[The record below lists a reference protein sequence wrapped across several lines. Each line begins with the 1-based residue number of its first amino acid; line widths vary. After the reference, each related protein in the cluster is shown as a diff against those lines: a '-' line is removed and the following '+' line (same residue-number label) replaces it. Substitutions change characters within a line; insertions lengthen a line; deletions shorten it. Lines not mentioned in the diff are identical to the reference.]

1 VNWRGGLPSR
11 RDLIAVVRFFFE
23 RLQNEIVE
31 PSGKIGPDPSWSGH
45 RLMED
50 GAGNRR
56 ARPTGVALKLLANR
70 LPGTTD
76 LQVRAVPDWRGS
88 QPLGN

>member
-1 VNWRGGLPSR
+1 
-11 RDLIAVVRFFFE
+11 
-23 RLQNEIVE
+23 
-31 PSGKIGPDPSWSGH
+31 
-45 RLMED
+45 MED